1 MQCAG
6 ASLGTPA
13 LTPSPGCDPCGPA
26 HGALCPVNCPVLEG
40 GLWPGSG
47 GGGGDMPVRF
57 KGLSEYQ
64 RNFLWKKSYL
74 SEISNSP
81 ESQKSPW
88 AGLRSDQIGITKEPS
103 FISKKRVPYYDP
115 EIPKYLEWKAEDGP
129 ENELVALPESEVPE
143 VPKLQET
150 KEKGDLTEERILT
163 PEAPRVPKRVQSHSA
178 DSKVEEAVDP
188 VDDNKEAISDPTP
201 MNRNAE
207 TQKCTQGLSENV
219 HNQQLDRI
227 LRRKAGLSVAPIYHS
242 LRNSEYQRQFVWKTP
257 KENSPVLAADQ
268 VFFSKNKSV
277 PPFKVD
283 VTIPETEY
291 KRNFKGLSPKKER
304 RYRNDLK
311 ENENPEIDSSEK
323 FQSSN
328 KENSSKQREEEM
340 ELKDKISPPKYQ
352 RKANTEYRAK
362 FLSPSQYLYRDGAW
376 KRVRENTLNQVKEL
390 REKAEFYRKRVLGT
404 HFSRDHLNQIL
415 SDNNCLWDVSSV
427 SSSEGTISNNIRALD
442 LAGIPTGPKTLRS
455 HDSKKKAE
463 ESPPLAA
470 QCQKDA
476 TEKLGV
482 SDVPTLP
489 VRRKL
494 AWDEGST
501 DDQIHNHE
509 RRMEEEKNEG
519 NKQDGVEETKEL
531 EENDADA
538 KRDRSQEG
546 TASLPNASTDRS
558 EASSVSSGKGGWLP
572 TPKLKEL
579 GGAPRTHHDLTTPA
593 VGGAVL
599 VSPTKVKSSF
609 LEHRKKKPSPDF
621 LGEISKNESN
631 RKELGPRPLLTPPA
645 AGMKTMDPLP
655 LRAEIETSI
664 SKPEGA
670 YPGPKASEHSIKVPM
685 QGTRPLWA
693 PLYWNPSCRI
703 QGALRN
709 AEFQHNGNFVSPRTS
724 HYNLPH
730 QEVNYD
736 EDDDRLSQISAR
748 SAASSLMAS
757 QTLARAKKRKEN
769 FWGKK

>member
-323 FQSSN
+323 G
-328 KENSSKQREEEM
+328 
-340 ELKDKISPPKYQ
+340 
-352 RKANTEYRAK
+352 
-362 FLSPSQYLYRDGAW
+362 SQ
-376 KRVRENTLNQVKEL
+376 NTLNSLWYAEVKEL

>member
-1 MQCAG
+1 
-6 ASLGTPA
+6 
-13 LTPSPGCDPCGPA
+13 
-26 HGALCPVNCPVLEG
+26 
-40 GLWPGSG
+40 
-47 GGGGDMPVRF
+47 MPVRF

-64 RNFLWKKSYL
+64 RNFLWKKSHL
-74 SEISNSP
+74 SEIGNSP

-88 AGLRSDQIGITKEPS
+88 AGLRSDRIGITREPS
-103 FISKKRVPYYDP
+103 FISKKRVPYYDS
-115 EIPKYLEWKAEDGP
+115 EIPKYLEWKTEDAS
-129 ENELVALPESEVPE
+129 ENELVVLPEPEVPE

-150 KEKGDLTEERILT
+150 KEKDDLNEERILT
-163 PEAPRVPKRVQSHSA
+163 PEAPRVPKRVRSHSA
-178 DSKVEEAVDP
+178 DSRVEEAVDP
-188 VDDNKEAISDPTP
+188 VDNNKDAISDPTP
-201 MNRNAE
+201 VNRNSEA
-207 TQKCTQGLSENV
+207 QKSTQGLSENV

-227 LRRKAGLSVAPIYHS
+227 LRRKAGLPVAPIYHS

-291 KRNFKGLSPKKER
+291 KRNFKGLSPNRER
-304 RYRNDLK
+304 RYGHDLK
-311 ENENPEIDSSEK
+311 ENENPEIDSPEK
-323 FQSSN
+323 SSK
-328 KENSSKQREEEM
+328 KETSSKQREAEM
-340 ELKDKISPPKYQ
+340 EPKDKISLLKHQ

-404 HFSRDHLNQIL
+404 HFSRDHLNQIV

-442 LAGIPTGPKTLRS
+442 LAGVPTGHKTLQS

-463 ESPPLAA
+463 ERPPLAT
-470 QCQKDA
+470 QYQKDT
-476 TEKLGV
+476 TEKLYV
-482 SDVPTLP
+482 SDAPTLP

-501 DDQIHNHE
+501 GDQIHNHE
-509 RRMEEEKNEG
+509 RRMEEEKNE
-519 NKQDGVEETKEL
+519 NDKQDCKEEVREL
-531 EENDADA
+531 EANDSDA
-538 KRDRSQEG
+538 KRDRIQAGE
-546 TASLPNASTDRS
+546 TASLPSASADRS
-558 EASSVSSGKGGWLP
+558 DSSSVSSGKGGRLP

-599 VSPTKVKSSF
+599 VSPSKVKSSF
-609 LEHRKKKPSPDF
+609 REHRKKKSSPDF
-621 LGEISKNESN
+621 LGETSRSESN
-631 RKELGPRPLLTPPA
+631 RKELGPRLLLTPPA
-645 AGMKTMDPLP
+645 AGMKTVDPLP
-655 LRAEIETSI
+655 LRDEIETSI
-664 SKPEGA
+664 SKSEGTH
-670 YPGPKASEHSIKVPM
+670 PGPKHPEYSIKVPA
-685 QGTRPLWA
+685 QGTRPLCA
-693 PLYWNPSCRI
+693 PSYWNPSCRI
-703 QGALRN
+703 QGSLRN
-709 AEFQHNGNFVSPRTS
+709 AEFQHNGNLVSPRTGLC
-724 HYNLPH
+724 HLPH
-730 QEVNYD
+730 QEVNND

-757 QTLARAKKRKEN
+757 QTLARAQRRKES

>member
-1 MQCAG
+1 
-6 ASLGTPA
+6 
-13 LTPSPGCDPCGPA
+13 
-26 HGALCPVNCPVLEG
+26 
-40 GLWPGSG
+40 
-47 GGGGDMPVRF
+47 MPVRF

-115 EIPKYLEWKAEDGP
+115 EIPKYLEWKAEDSS

-163 PEAPRVPKRVQSHSA
+163 PEVLRVPKKVQSHSA

-219 HNQQLDRI
+219 HN
-227 LRRKAGLSVAPIYHS
+227 
-242 LRNSEYQRQFVWKTP
+242 
-257 KENSPVLAADQ
+257 Q

-311 ENENPEIDSSEK
+311 ENENPEIDSPEK

-340 ELKDKISPPKYQ
+340 EPKDKISPRKYQ

-376 KRVRENTLNQVKEL
+376 KRVRENTLNQGSQNTLNSLWYAEVKEL

-442 LAGIPTGPKTLRS
+442 LAGIPTGHKTLRS

-509 RRMEEEKNEG
+509 RRVEEEKNEG
-519 NKQDGVEETKEL
+519 DKQDGVEEAKEL

-546 TASLPNASTDRS
+546 ETASLRSALADRS
-558 EASSVSSGKGGWLP
+558 EASSVSSGKGGRLP

-621 LGEISKNESN
+621 LGEISKHDSN

-655 LRAEIETSI
+655 LRTEIETSI

-685 QGTRPLWA
+685 QGTRPLCA
-693 PLYWNPSCRI
+693 PLHWNPSCRI

-709 AEFQHNGNFVSPRTS
+709 AEFQHNGNFVNPRTS

-757 QTLARAKKRKEN
+757 QTLARAKKRKES